1 MGELSA
7 LHVSVRGG
15 DQRQGT
21 DQVRVASLG
30 ARLVRDETAG
40 GFRIDHIY
48 QSDPDY
54 PNELSPL
61 ADPDLDI
68 KEGDVIVSIN
78 GRETLS
84 VRHPNALLRNQAGQ
98 QVLIGYKSGK
108 DGQERRAVVVPLGND
123 YGLKYSDWEY
133 SRRLKVEEDGQGD
146 IGYVHLRAMG
156 GGNITEWY
164 RNFYPVFNRKG
175 LVIDVRH
182 NRGGNIDA
190 FILEKLMRKAWFYWK
205 DRVGQPTWNMHYAFR
220 GHMVVLCD
228 ENTASDGEAFAEGFR
243 RLGMG
248 KVIGTRTWGGQ
259 GTANRSLRAGRNM
272 ADRGT
277 RR

>member
-1 MGELSA
+1 
-7 LHVSVRGG
+7 
-15 DQRQGT
+15 
-21 DQVRVASLG
+21 VASLG
-30 ARLVRDETAG
+30 ARLVRDEAAG
-40 GFRIDHIY
+40 GFRIDYIY

-54 PNELSPL
+54 PDELSPL

-68 KEGDVIVSIN
+68 REGDVIVSIN
-78 GRETLS
+78 GRKTLS

-98 QVLIGYKSGK
+98 QVLIGLKSGK
-108 DGQERRAVVVPLGND
+108 GGTERQAVVIPIGND
-123 YGLKYSDWEY
+123 SGLRYSDWEY
-133 SRRLKVEEDGQGD
+133 SRRLKVEEDGAGE

-175 LVIDVRH
+175 LIIDVRH

-190 FILEKLMRKAWFYWK
+190 LILEKLMRKAWFFWK
-205 DRVGQPTWNMHYAFR
+205 DRVGRPPWNMPYAFR

-243 RLGMG
+243 RLGLG
-248 KVIGTRTWGGQ
+248 KVIGTRTWGGEIWL
-259 GTANRSLRAGRNM
+259 GSSNRLTDMGLARAPQT
-272 ADRGT
+272 RGQSAT
-277 RR
+277 LDI